1 MRTSV
6 GLDGTYLAMGA
17 NRAGDMDAGQVEV
30 YHFVNGSWQ
39 PMGFTLTTTKAS
51 GAHLGSSVNLVGE

>member
-1 MRTSV
+1 
-6 GLDGTYLAMGA
+6 MGA